1 MFISLKNFGPLTLKT
16 LLLITFVMDHRKLV
30 TTLATLNETLVTN
43 IVLLEDPKDQLLR
56 DFLLLLDN
64 FDSSRSRAT

>member
-43 IVLLEDPKDQLLR
+43 IVLLGDPKDQLLR

>member
-64 FDSSRSRAT
+64 FDSLRSRAT